1 MEKEKWSPNGFPR
14 CSVVKKPPA
23 NAGDLGSILGLGR
36 NSGEG
41 NGNALQYSCLG
52 NTTDRRRLAGYS
64 PWGICHSS
72 QKRRI
77 YMGLFLKPWKT
88 LKRCLV
94 YRARIKRK
102 NTQKNRRESLLPSKW
117 EYIVLKGSQKQF
129 E

>member
-1 MEKEKWSPNGFPR
+1 MVTKGGFPG

-41 NGNALQYSCLG
+41 NGNPLQYSCLG
-52 NTTDRRRLAGYS
+52 NPTDRRRLAGYS
-64 PWGICHSS
+64 PWGICPSS

-88 LKRCLV
+88 LKRWLV